1 MPANSMT
8 SPDQTGR
15 EFVISRTFDAPRDLV
30 FKAFSKADSLAQ
42 WWGPR
47 GFSIEVAGF
56 EFRPGGSFHYQM
68 VDLSGH
74 DMWGRFTYREIVEP
88 ERIVLVN
95 SFSDPA
101 GNLVRAPFLP
111 TFPLEML
118 LAFTLSEQDGKTTL
132 TLRGS
137 AVDVTAEERA
147 TFEGMF
153 DSMEEGF
160 GNSWDQL
167 AALLAQEQ
175 AAA

>member
-1 MPANSMT
+1 MPINST
-8 SPDQTGR
+8 TTPDQLVR
-15 EFVISRTFDAPRDLV
+15 EFVISRTFDAPRHLV
-30 FKAFSKADSLAQ
+30 FRAFTKAESLAR

-47 GFSIEVAGF
+47 GFSIEVAHF
-56 EFRPGGSFHYQM
+56 EFRPGGAFHYQM
-68 VDLSGH
+68 VDPSGH
-74 DMWGRFTYREIVEP
+74 DMWGRFVYREIVEP

-101 GNLVRAPFLP
+101 GNLARAPFSP

-118 LAFTLSEQDGKTTL
+118 LAFTLSEQNGKTTL

-153 DSMEEGF
+153 DSMQEGF